1 MSRNSRYRE
10 GQHKQATNSS
20 SQAWKYH
27 DYDFITTQG
36 PTQQSGFSTGYGERY
51 FQFQYPQHQQVT
63 NGIYHTPNHQRGWG
77 KRAHEFVASAS
88 SSASSSMSKSQR
100 KTSPDPKQ
108 SQHSRHRSLESTNS
122 FQGHKNKQQLKP
134 QTTQRQQQQQLQSP
148 QNKKKTESHTKYLQN
163 LKDKHWADLFD
174 KALKELTFCESGKEV
189 NVLLTYLQP
198 SRSSWIKIKDQI
210 YNDMLRLLKPLNFE
224 KLLVFGSTLTG
235 LDFVGSDLD
244 YHVQLKRPP
253 IESDDVK
260 DIVNK
265 TAKLTRN
272 YQNQEFRIIYTITSA
287 RVPIIR
293 LLHQRTRTTCDVNF
307 TSQFG
312 YYNSCF
318 IGNVLCYDCR
328 IKDLAVILKLWSKS
342 HKIAEKMIISNYCLI
357 MLMIFYLQNLEQPML
372 DTIKKNQES
381 REPRV
386 LDPKYKWNIYFND
399 SINKTQD
406 NRLSTR
412 QLLVGF
418 FEFYHKLNFDRYVV
432 SLYNGDLILRQDFD
446 THPDLSFYR
455 ATVEES
461 KLTPIKI
468 DDAQTFIV
476 QDGFELNLN
485 IGIKCK
491 KNVFVFFEL
500 VKASFDKCTEL
511 NTEPFSTLLTK
522 LFTDIKLPESNQ
534 NKVKAKKKF
543 LMTVHAIAGDL
554 KVNFNILFIY
564 KFSTIFVILAM
575 PRHSLYSG
583 QG

>member
-1 MSRNSRYRE
+1 MFNNSRYNE
-10 GQHKQATNSS
+10 GQHKQSTSSS
-20 SQAWKYH
+20 SQPWKNQ
-27 DYDFITTQG
+27 DYNSVQG
-36 PTQQSGFSTGYGERY
+36 PPQQSTGYGERHY
-51 FQFQYPQHQQVT
+51 QFQYPQHQQVT
-63 NGIYHTPNHQRGWG
+63 NGIYHIPNHQRGWG
-77 KRAHEFVASAS
+77 KRAHEYVASAS
-88 SSASSSMSKSQR
+88 SSATSSMSKSQR
-100 KTSPDPKQ
+100 KTSPTKSSQQ
-108 SQHSRHRSLESTNS
+108 SQLNRHKSLESSNP
-122 FQGHKNKQQLKP
+122 FQGQKNKQQSY
-134 QTTQRQQQQQLQSP
+134 TSTQRPQQHLQSP
-148 QNKKKTESHTKYLQN
+148 QKKKNPESHTKYLQN
-163 LKDKHWADLFD
+163 YKDKQWTELFT

-189 NVLLTYLQP
+189 NVLLTFLQP

-210 YNDMLRLLKPLNFE
+210 YNDLLRLLKPLNVE

-244 YHVQLKRPP
+244 YHVQLKCPP

-272 YQNQEFRIIYTITSA
+272 YQNQEFRVIYTITSA

-293 LLHQRTRTTCDVNF
+293 LLHQRTKITCDINF

-357 MLMIFYLQNLEQPML
+357 MLMIFYLQNLEHPML

-386 LDPKYKWNIYFND
+386 LDPKYKWNFYFND
-399 SINKTQD
+399 SINKAQE
-406 NRLSTR
+406 NQLSTR

-418 FEFYHKLNFDRYVV
+418 FEFYHKMNFDRYVV
-432 SLYNGDLILRQDFD
+432 SLYNGDLILRQEFD
-446 THPDLSFYR
+446 THPDLKLYR
-455 ATVEES
+455 ETVEES
-461 KLTPIKI
+461 KLTPIKL

-491 KNVFVFFEL
+491 KNVLVFFEL
-500 VKASFDKCTEL
+500 IKASFAKCTEL
-511 NTEPFSTLLTK
+511 NAEPFSTLLMK
-522 LFTDIKLPESNQ
+522 LFTDIKLPESSQ
-534 NKVKAKKKF
+534 NSAKTKKKF
-543 LMTVHAIAGDL
+543 LIKVHSIAGDL
-554 KVNFNILFIY
+554 KVILIILFFFI
-564 KFSTIFVILAM
+564 FSTIFVLSAVS
-575 PRHSLYSG
+575 RYSLYSG